1 MNRWPAAKYLSY
13 AFWRSFVLVCYTAPI
28 WGYLAAG
35 AEGCSNTMYVFSTIA
50 FAIMAI
56 VYAVF
61 HQQAGKLLFSRAV
74 ILGAGIL
81 ASAGL
86 CMEFGAVALYGA
98 ASNVLFVAGAL
109 LTGVGTATIA
119 MRAGQVY
126 ATARPVTSFTNA
138 VVAELASGL
147 VFFFIIGTLHEIAL
161 VIAALLPLAAALM
174 LLFDADVDAERERA
188 AVCPAKH
195 DAGMGA
201 QARRASFS
209 AFLRFLVIVFL
220 LTFVANL
227 MRSKYAQL
235 GAGQDAMGDALGI
248 SLSIIVCFCLLL
260 VCAVARSFN
269 FGIAYYPLVLL
280 LAFGLI
286 VAFVSDEASEGAQA
300 IAVLVYSLFSLF
312 TWYLLCYLARGDYFN
327 PLQVLGWG
335 RCVFAIGS
343 LAGMLVGT
351 GTDYGGLGEQETLV
365 LGVALA
371 FALVAAA
378 MLIFNDRDVE
388 KITRASWLAAEAG
401 QQGTQPGAER
411 YGHATRDAAAADAAE
426 AIFDEGG
433 AQPVSAE
440 SYAADHNLT
449 ARERE
454 VFMLMLRGRDARA
467 IGEALVIS
475 DNTAKAHI
483 RSIYAKTGVHSRREF
498 VEATDHIPR

>member
-1 MNRWPAAKYLSY
+1 M
-13 AFWRSFVLVCYTAPI
+13 LVCYTAPI
-28 WGYLAAG
+28 WGYLVAG
-35 AEGCSNTMYVFSTIA
+35 AEGCSNTMYVFSTIG
-50 FAIMAI
+50 FAVMAI

-74 ILGAGIL
+74 ILGSGIL

-86 CMEFGAVALYGA
+86 CMEFGAVMLYGA
-98 ASNVLFVAGAL
+98 PSNVLFVAGAL
-109 LTGVGTATIA
+109 LSGVGTATIA

-188 AVCPAKH
+188 AVCPATH
-195 DAGMGA
+195 DAGMDA
-201 QARRASFS
+201 QARRTSFS

-235 GAGQDAMGDALGI
+235 GAGQDAVGDALGI

-343 LAGMLVGT
+343 LAGLLVGT
-351 GTDYGGLGEQETLV
+351 GTDYSGLGEQETLV

-401 QQGTQPGAER
+401 QQQGTHPGAGR
-411 YGHATRDAAAADAAE
+411 YGHAAQDAPAAGDTVE
-426 AIFDEGG
+426 AIFDESGT
-433 AQPVSAE
+433 QPVSAE